1 MSIFLKKKK
10 GNLKENGFSGEPDK
24 YFKVALEKRKVKLA
38 GWLSRKTSR
47 YSPLQKKIGLIIFCI
62 LFGSLSFLILARSV
76 YDRGY
81 KSHFLILHHLRSG
94 MSPAHPHI
102 SDSAFVQIERAK
114 HFLDSL
120 RNNDTLKFRV
130 ILLNRPALLNNLQML
145 EKIYQYQNR

>member
-1 MSIFLKKKK
+1 MDFRVRRTNILKWPWK
-10 GNLKENGFSGEPDK
+10 
-24 YFKVALEKRKVKLA
+24 KRKSKTGRLAKL
-38 GWLSRKTSR
+38 RKKTSR
-47 YSPLQKKIGLIIFCI
+47 YSPLQKKIGFIIFCI
-62 LFGSLSFLILARSV
+62 LFGSLSFLILARSI

-94 MSPAHPHI
+94 MPPAHPHI
-102 SDSAFVQIERAK
+102 SDSAFAQIERAK

-130 ILLNRPALLNNLQML
+130 ILLNRPTLLNNLDLL